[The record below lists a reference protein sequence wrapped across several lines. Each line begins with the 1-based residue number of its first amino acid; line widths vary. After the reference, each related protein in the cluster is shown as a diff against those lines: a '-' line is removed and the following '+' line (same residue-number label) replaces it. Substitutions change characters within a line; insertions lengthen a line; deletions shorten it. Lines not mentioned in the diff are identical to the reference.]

1 MPSIDALLIN
11 RLEFRE
17 TVTRLP
23 IFGFGC
29 SGGAAGLA
37 RATQLAQSMPGANV
51 LFLTVDLCSLC
62 VRANDHSLTNFVAA
76 ALFGDGAAAVVLRS
90 SDRENYGGR
99 TAQTRAADRRDRRA
113 SLVQNRALSRLE
125 HQG

>member
-1 MPSIDALLIN
+1 
-11 RLEFRE
+11 
-17 TVTRLP
+17 VTRLP

-37 RATQLAQSMPGANV
+37 LATQLAQSMPGANV

-90 SDRENYGGR
+90 SDRENYGR
-99 TAQTRAADRRDRRA
+99 RPRKPPPRLAVTAVCLIAQT
-113 SLVQNRALSRLE
+113 QN
-125 HQG
+125 